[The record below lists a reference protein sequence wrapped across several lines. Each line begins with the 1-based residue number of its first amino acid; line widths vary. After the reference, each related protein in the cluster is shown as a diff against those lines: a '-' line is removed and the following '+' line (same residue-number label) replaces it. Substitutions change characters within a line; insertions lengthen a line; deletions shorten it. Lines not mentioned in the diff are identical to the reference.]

1 MSLHLAE
8 ISQAVKKDAH
18 AVLIPRPGRLE
29 WRQGPPG
36 ARQYHPPAAR
46 QVPAGGGQ
54 LVQAERFVEIA
65 LRILAVPGAR
75 LARPSP
81 QPTLQASLRVPLDGA
96 VNL

>member
-36 ARQYHPPAAR
+36 ARQYHPSAAAAQITR
-46 QVPAGGGQ
+46 
-54 LVQAERFVEIA
+54 
-65 LRILAVPGAR
+65 
-75 LARPSP
+75 
-81 QPTLQASLRVPLDGA
+81 
-96 VNL
+96 